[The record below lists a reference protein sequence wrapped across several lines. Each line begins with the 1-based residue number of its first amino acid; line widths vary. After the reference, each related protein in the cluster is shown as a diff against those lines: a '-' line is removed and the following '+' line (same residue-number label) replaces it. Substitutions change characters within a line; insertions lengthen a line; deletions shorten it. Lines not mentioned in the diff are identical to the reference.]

1 MISFRFPALS
11 VVAVTA
17 TACLAGAAE
26 EVKPDKDL
34 PALEARL
41 QVDRASAIR
50 SRLVLYTDELQKL
63 LSQYTTAGDSDSA
76 AAVQEEMKTVQ
87 LAVKRLTAIAKG
99 ESEPPEAG
107 EAKETSETALA
118 AKRINA
124 IIARFSKAKT
134 DPSPLS
140 GNVPSGQ
147 AHQRILK
154 MEKAGRNKEYS
165 SSEGSAYWGYES
177 SFATWSLDN
186 LIPGE
191 YEIILRYTG
200 SKCGGN
206 ATVKIGKQS
215 FPVAVPVSDKIKG
228 EAKLTAGIVKITEP
242 GTDIRVQS
250 NGRAKDASTLWNLKE
265 VVLQPVARH

>member
-1 MISFRFPALS
+1 MISFRFSPLS
-11 VVAVTA
+11 VVAITA
-17 TACLAGAAE
+17 TICLAGAAE
-26 EVKPDKDL
+26 EAKPDKDL

-41 QVDRASAIR
+41 QIDRASAIR
-50 SRLVLYTDELQKL
+50 ARLVLYTDELQKL
-63 LSQYTTAGDSDSA
+63 LSQYTTAGESDSA
-76 AAVQEEMKTVQ
+76 IAVQEEMKTVQ
-87 LAVKRLTAIAKG
+87 LAIKRLTAIAKG
-99 ESEPPEAG
+99 EAEPLEPNEPKEA
-107 EAKETSETALA
+107 SETALA
-118 AKRINA
+118 ARRVNA

-134 DPSPLS
+134 DLSPLS
-140 GNVPSGQ
+140 GNIPSGQ

-154 MEKAGRNKEYS
+154 MEKAGRNKDYS
-165 SSEGSAYWGYES
+165 SSEASAYWGYES

-200 SKCGGN
+200 SKCGGK

-215 FPVAVPVSDKIKG
+215 FPVVVPLSDKIKG

-250 NGRAKDASTLWNLKE
+250 NGLAKDAKTLWNLKE
-265 VVLQPVARH
+265 VVLQPVVRH